1 MAKKLNLTRI
11 RKDLKYQNPQKLYM
25 YIKKY
30 IFGV

>member
-1 MAKKLNLTRI
+1 MAKKLNPARI
-11 RKDLKYQNPQKLYM
+11 RKDLKYPNPQKLYL